1 LLLANHLRDA
11 SPLGVANE
19 DLTLNRVIPGV
30 GLTRTLPPVL
40 PPNFL
45 SRKSIL
51 ADVAIELAGLTLVAA
66 PAGYGKTSLVAEY
79 VATLDLPVIWITF
92 NDSDDAKSFA
102 AHFVQAI
109 RNVFPEFGQWFS
121 LDEEV
126 VLKVFLAKT
135 LQEIGQIPEKIVLVL
150 DNNRVKHG
158 DGAPF
163 AELYLNLVPTNV
175 HTIAIRRDI
184 PSQAFTH
191 IKSLPNI
198 NIFEKHDIE
207 FSDEEIAVIAQQ
219 KGISLDDTSNSEA
232 LKNADGWPAAVQLI
246 LNNISRGRKSSTNAK
261 INIGSSEQIRLL
273 VEDLLSTLKPEE
285 REILEALS
293 VIEEFSNEEARIIL
307 QDKFSISVL
316 NHFAIE
322 SLFIKHTADP
332 IQNYAFNSVVRAGL
346 AISPAKSES
355 QIQAIHHR
363 LSAYYS
369 ERGSY
374 LKALEHAKS
383 SGDQASYRTLFRQGM
398 RQLIAIGR
406 GKDLLRMAEF
416 VGDSSKAGRLKRQ
429 TVELIGLTADFQY
442 LNAQSLIAEMLF
454 TAQGTDLE
462 NFIKKFT
469 AAVSVYI
476 DFATGLTESLEENV
490 SSAISAPS
498 QVVDLAPLDK
508 ISILRVAAAKELI
521 YDNSNKILE
530 IEKQANSLAVGD
542 TNVMVMYFTSAIH
555 ACALLNQGEYKD
567 AFIIANKV
575 ISMAER
581 EGYVGIFGPL
591 DAMYVKARCLLEFSQ
606 IEESQFL
613 FEQIRNLA
621 TTWHQHIW
629 VYVAESFMARDLAL
643 AGNSASALEI
653 VRSGRGRALSLTFK
667 NGLDTYCDLTELFI
681 KFTMKDWGRVGVL
694 LERLPNFLLVERV
707 RAIYEVAIGKT
718 PSEYIISKLPM
729 SSATEQI
736 YRYMALAEENID
748 REKEAVKY
756 MRSALEIGSRVGA
769 KETFLRQDASLLNLV
784 IRIAGDNPTVYLEDL
799 TSRIPERLKARNEN
813 LIGLS
818 AALTKRELEI
828 LRHLATGKPISAIA
842 ITLHISQ
849 NTMKTHL
856 KNVYRKIGAAGRD
869 EAVAKA
875 KNLYIL

>member
-1 LLLANHLRDA
+1 MLANRTFYA

-19 DLTLNRVIPGV
+19 EITLNRVIPGV
-30 GLTRTLPPVL
+30 GLARTLPPVL

-51 ADVAIELAGLTLVAA
+51 SDVAIDLAGLTLVAA
-66 PAGYGKTSLVAEY
+66 PAGYGKTSLVAEF
-79 VATLDLPVIWITF
+79 VASLDIPVVWITF
-92 NDSDDAKSFA
+92 NDNDDAKSFA
-102 AHFVQAI
+102 AHFIQAI
-109 RNVFPEFGQWFS
+109 RNVFPHFGQWFS
-121 LDEEV
+121 IEDEV
-126 VLKVFLAKT
+126 VLKDFLARV
-135 LQEIGQIPEKIVLVL
+135 LQDIGALSEKIVLVL
-150 DNNRVKHG
+150 DNNRVKNG

-163 AELYLNLVPTNV
+163 AELYLNLVPANI

-184 PSQAFTH
+184 PRQAYSH
-191 IKSLPNI
+191 IKSLPNV
-198 NIFEKHDIE
+198 NIFEKRDLL
-207 FSDEEIAVIAQQ
+207 FSEEEISVIALN
-219 KGISLDDTSNSEA
+219 KGILLDDLANEDA

-246 LNNISRGRKSSTNAK
+246 LNNISRGRKSTTNADMT
-261 INIGSSEQIRLL
+261 IGSSEQIRLL
-273 VEDLLSTLKPEE
+273 VEDLLSTLKPAE

-293 VIEEFSNEEARIIL
+293 VVDEFSTEEARIIL
-307 QDKFSISVL
+307 QDNFSITTL
-316 NHFAIE
+316 NHFAND

-332 IQNYAFNSVVRAGL
+332 VQSYAFNSVVRAGL
-346 AISPAKSES
+346 AMSPAIAES
-355 QIQAIHHR
+355 QVQAIHHR
-363 LSAYYS
+363 LSAYYAD
-369 ERGSY
+369 RGSY

-383 SGDQASYRTLFRQGM
+383 SGDQARYRTLFRKGM

-406 GKDLLRMAEF
+406 GKDLLRMAEL

-454 TAQGTDLE
+454 TSQGTGLE

-469 AAVSVYI
+469 SAVSVYI
-476 DFATGLTESLEENV
+476 DFATGLSVQLEENV
-490 SSAISAPS
+490 AIAVSTPANE
-498 QVVDLAPLDK
+498 VDMTAIDK
-508 ISILRVAAAKELI
+508 ISILRVAAAKEII
-521 YDNSNKILE
+521 YDNSNKLLE
-530 IEKQANSLAVGD
+530 IEASANRLATGD
-542 TNVMVMYFTSAIH
+542 TSPMVLYFTTAIH
-555 ACALLNQGEYKD
+555 ACALLNQGEFKD
-567 AFIIANKV
+567 AFIVANNVIAQ
-575 ISMAER
+575 AER

-591 DAMYVKARCLLEFSQ
+591 DAMFVKARCLLEFSQ
-606 IEESQFL
+606 IEESQII

-653 VRSGRGRALSLTFK
+653 VRSERSRALSLTFK
-667 NGLDTYCDLTELFI
+667 NGLETYCDLTELFI
-681 KFTMKDWGRVGVL
+681 RFTMKDWDRVGVL
-694 LERLPNFLLVERV
+694 LERLPNFLLVERI
-707 RAIYEVAIGKT
+707 RAIYEVAIGKV
-718 PSEYIISKLPM
+718 PSAYIVAKLPM

-736 YRYMALAEENID
+736 YRFMALAEENID
-748 REKEAVKY
+748 REKEALKHI
-756 MRSALEIGSRVGA
+756 RSALEIGSRVGA
-769 KETFLRQDASLLNLV
+769 KETFLRQDASILYLI

-799 TSRIPERLKARNEN
+799 TSRIPGRLKARNEN
-813 LIGLS
+813 LVGLS

-856 KNVYRKIGAAGRD
+856 KNVYRKIGAGGRD